1 MGLVILARLVRPFNR
16 FRLTVLLGM
25 IAGEILVV
33 AVPFG
38 RHFFALELPPRRDV
52 AVHRARRS
60 QSRDFF
66 IEVGPRVIG
75 WWAASEVDRPR

>member
-33 AVPFG
+33 AIPFG
-38 RHFFALELPPRRDV
+38 RHFFALDLPPRETWLFIGRGG
-52 AVHRARRS
+52 H
-60 QSRDFF
+60 SRGHL

-75 WWAASEVDRPR
+75 WWAASEIDRPR